1 MAGTGLRTPIDA
13 PIHATPEELEAI
25 RAELRT
31 IEQALSALF
40 GADYR
45 RPDSQ
50 RSRRAAADI
59 IERHFEPIVEE
70 WVGAIRGMFDEGSVP
85 HNKKVQQNCANA
97 LIRFIANLRDRDNLD
112 TYVYLRRHC
121 QEGMLSRVRPSEFN
135 VLHIALKQII
145 IKRVRAVVKSPR
157 MERVREA
164 VVAAIDERRLM
175 VSQFYIESREHALR
189 VSEEKYRTT
198 IDHAPDPMYEIE
210 PYTWIVQ
217 GANAAAE
224 AMYRIV
230 KDHEDKPLVG
240 RRLTELGPPEDIPHI
255 LSHVEK
261 VVRDGSDQIRDWPEG
276 GRYFDVNSALIS
288 FGKVQFVHM
297 ILHDVTQR
305 REMLDELLRTERLA
319 AAGTFAAGVA
329 HEVNNP
335 LGSIS
340 SLVQSLLPEETD
352 IARRTS
358 LHTILAQITRI
369 STTLKDLV
377 NFARPSPSQ
386 RIRFD
391 LNDQVRETLR
401 LVAYNSRFQGITFEP
416 QLAGDLKLAFADSNE
431 IQQVLINLIFNAADA
446 SQHRGG
452 IIRIVTENIAKR
464 DNGGLVSKVLMRVVD
479 NGIGIP
485 PEHLSRVFDPF
496 FTTKPAG
503 AGVGLGLSLCQRII
517 LANVGT
523 IRIDSEIGKGTAVTI
538 CLPTYEWRRPRPAR
552 RRHERNR
559 TADTRGPGR
568 PRAQGARAAARS
580 VSRAG
585 GRGRGPDALDNR
597 AAPAQRGLH
606 GLRGERGR
614 GRAGNFRARK
624 NRPCD
629 NRRQP
634 GRRRQRP

>member
-1 MAGTGLRTPIDA
+1 MIQ
-13 PIHATPEELEAI
+13 ATPEELAAV
-25 RAELRT
+25 RAQLRT
-31 IEQALSALF
+31 IEKALSALF
-40 GADYR
+40 GSDYR
-45 RPDSQ
+45 RGSESQ
-50 RSRRAAADI
+50 RSRRIAADI
-59 IERHFEPIVEE
+59 IDRDFEPIVQE
-70 WVGAIRGMFDEGSVP
+70 WTAAIRGMFDESYVP
-85 HNKKVQQNCANA
+85 HNKDIPRNCANA
-97 LIRFIANLRDRDNLD
+97 LIRFIQNLRDRDDLA
-112 TYVYLRRHC
+112 TYVHLRRHC

-145 IKRVRAVVKSPR
+145 LKRVRTALKGPQ
-157 MERVREA
+157 MERVRDC
-164 VVAAIDERRLM
+164 VVAALDERRLM
-175 VSQFYIESREHALR
+175 VSQFYIESREHELR
-189 VSEEKYRTT
+189 ASEEKYRTT

-210 PYTWIVQ
+210 PYTWIVR
-217 GANAAAE
+217 GANAAAD

-230 KDHEDKPLVG
+230 KDHDDKPLVG
-240 RRLTELGPPEDIPHI
+240 RKLTELGPPEDIPHI

-261 VVRDGSDQIRDWPEG
+261 VVRDGSDQIRDWPEA

-288 FGKVQFVHM
+288 FGKVRFVHM

-391 LNDQVRETLR
+391 LNGQVRETVR

-452 IIRIVTENIAKR
+452 IIRVVTENIAKR
-464 DNGGLVSKVLMRVVD
+464 DNSGQVKKVLMRVID

-517 LANVGT
+517 LANFGT

-538 CLPTYEWRRPRPAR
+538 CLPTYEV
-552 RRHERNR
+552 E
-559 TADTRGPGR
+559 
-568 PRAQGARAAARS
+568 AAAADAP
-580 VSRAG
+580 VS
-585 GRGRGPDALDNR
+585 
-597 AAPAQRGLH
+597 
-606 GLRGERGR
+606 
-614 GRAGNFRARK
+614 
-624 NRPCD
+624 
-629 NRRQP
+629 
-634 GRRRQRP
+634 

>member
-1 MAGTGLRTPIDA
+1 VEQHSNGGRTPRSTAPRKRRPIAEEKRKASHEGKAALDKGKAAAPHKKTASHRAPLDA
-13 PIHATPEELEAI
+13 RLQATPEELESI
-25 RAELRT
+25 RVQLDS

-45 RPDSQ
+45 RGPESR
-50 RSRRAAADI
+50 RSRRTAADI
-59 IERHFEPIVEE
+59 IDRHFDQIVAD
-70 WVGAIRGMFDEGSVP
+70 WTATIRGMLDERSLRKYP
-85 HNKKVQQNCANA
+85 HIPQDCANA
-97 LIRFIANLRDRDNLD
+97 LIRFNENLRDRDNLG

-135 VLHIALKQII
+135 VLHIALKQLIL
-145 IKRVRAVVKSPR
+145 KRVRAGVKGPR

-189 VSEEKYRTT
+189 ASEEKYRTT
-198 IDHAPDPMYEIE
+198 INHASDPMYEIE
-210 PYTWIVQ
+210 PRTWIVQ
-217 GANAAAE
+217 GANDAAE
-224 AMYRIV
+224 AMYQLV
-230 KDHEDKPLVG
+230 PDHQDKPLVG

-261 VVRDGSDQIRDWPEG
+261 VVREGSDQIRDWPEA

-352 IARRTS
+352 LARRTS

-377 NFARPSPSQ
+377 NFARPSASQ
-386 RIRFD
+386 RSRFD

-401 LVAYNSRFQGITFEP
+401 LVAYNSRFQGITFDP
-416 QLAGDLKLAFADSNE
+416 QLATDLKLAFADSNE

-452 IIRIVTENIAKR
+452 TIRIVTENQVGR
-464 DNGGLVSKVLMRVVD
+464 DSAGHVKKVLMRVADSGV
-479 NGIGIP
+479 GIP
-485 PEHLSRVFDPF
+485 PEYLSRVFDPF

-517 LANVGT
+517 LANFGT
-523 IRIDSEIGKGTAVTI
+523 IRIDSEVGKGTTVTI
-538 CLPTYEWRRPRPAR
+538 CLPTYEC
-552 RRHERNR
+552 E
-559 TADTRGPGR
+559 
-568 PRAQGARAAARS
+568 AAA
-580 VSRAG
+580 AG
-585 GRGRGPDALDNR
+585 
-597 AAPAQRGLH
+597 APAS
-606 GLRGERGR
+606 
-614 GRAGNFRARK
+614 
-624 NRPCD
+624 
-629 NRRQP
+629 
-634 GRRRQRP
+634 